1 MKLNK
6 KNIFLLD
13 GIGAAISA
21 SFTGLLLPVFSDRL
35 GLPTQTLYSLA
46 LFPLVYAIYSLSCY
60 WIIQKTKTWMLLGIV
75 TANLIY
81 CLISGGLIF
90 FYEGITSSGRILLA
104 AEILVILGV
113 VIIEFKVQFTE

>member
-1 MKLNK
+1 
-6 KNIFLLD
+6 
-13 GIGAAISA
+13 
-21 SFTGLLLPVFSDRL
+21 
-35 GLPTQTLYSLA
+35 
-46 LFPLVYAIYSLSCY
+46 
-60 WIIQKTKTWMLLGIV
+60 MLLGIV